1 LTSQNATIDPGHGW
15 LQVPMAL
22 LERLNIVDKI
32 SEFSYKCA
40 GYAFLEEDCDWTVF
54 SQAMEKK
61 GLQYSVEPQIL
72 DTESVIRKYDRFEKK

>member
-1 LTSQNATIDPGHGW
+1 MKLIAKTDPSHGW

-32 SEFSYKCA
+32 SEFSYKAA

-54 SQAMEKK
+54 HYAMQKHGIEYTVDHIHTDKVSIIR
-61 GLQYSVEPQIL
+61 QYQPF
-72 DTESVIRKYDRFEKK
+72 K